1 MDKLQPPGPLNLQG
15 NLAENWRK
23 WKQRFQL
30 FSSASGLSEKDEK
43 VKSATL
49 LHVAGEEALEVYNT
63 FTWDSDGDENK
74 VNMIMAKFEAYCNP
88 RKNITWERHV
98 FNTRNQQIGETIDQ
112 YVTDLKTKAKSCE
125 FGTLTDSLIR
135 DRIVC
140 GIIDDHTRS
149 RLLREP
155 DLTLQKAL
163 DICRA
168 NEITT
173 VQMKSFTAGNTASPT
188 TDKVEVNVVDKDRQR
203 LQSDRRKFQC
213 GKCGSQ
219 HTRQQSCP
227 AIGAE
232 CYKCGRRNHFARV
245 CRSTPKRA
253 DKPRLHT
260 IEQNSSDEDDGMYIA
275 MINDHADTEE
285 WEVNI
290 RMNEQ
295 RVTFKI
301 DTGAQCNVIS
311 KETYDKVSRQP
322 LTKSRAKLTA
332 FGGHKIRACGKTVIA
347 CEYKEKYTPVEFEV
361 VEQHVPSV
369 LGLKTCT
376 EMGLVR
382 RIDSISNKTEDML
395 NEYRDV
401 FTGLGCIS
409 DVTHHIQIDRP

>member
-15 NLAENWRK
+15 NLTENWRK
-23 WKQRFQL
+23 WKQRFKL

-43 VKSATL
+43 VQLATL
-49 LHVAGEEALEVYNT
+49 LHVAGEEALEIYNT
-63 FTWDSDGDENK
+63 FTWDSDEDENK

-88 RKNITWERHV
+88 RKNINWERHI
-98 FNTRNQQIGETIDQ
+98 FNIRNQQIGETIDQ
-112 YVTDLKTKAKSCE
+112 YVTDLKTKVKSCE

-173 VQMKSFTAGNTASPT
+173 VQMKSFTEGNTASPT
-188 TDKVEVNVVDKDRQR
+188 TDKVEVNVVDIDRQR

-213 GKCGSQ
+213 GKCGSW

-232 CYKCGRRNHFARV
+232 CHKCGRRNHFARV

-260 IEQNSSDEDDGMYIA
+260 IEQNSFDEDDGMYIA
-275 MINDHADTEE
+275 MINDDADTEE

-290 RMNEQ
+290 RMNRE
-295 RVTFKI
+295 
-301 DTGAQCNVIS
+301 
-311 KETYDKVSRQP
+311 
-322 LTKSRAKLTA
+322 
-332 FGGHKIRACGKTVIA
+332 
-347 CEYKEKYTPVEFEV
+347 
-361 VEQHVPSV
+361 
-369 LGLKTCT
+369 
-376 EMGLVR
+376 
-382 RIDSISNKTEDML
+382 
-395 NEYRDV
+395 
-401 FTGLGCIS
+401 
-409 DVTHHIQIDRP
+409 

>member
-1 MDKLQPPGPLNLQG
+1 
-15 NLAENWRK
+15 
-23 WKQRFQL
+23 
-30 FSSASGLSEKDEK
+30 
-43 VKSATL
+43 
-49 LHVAGEEALEVYNT
+49 
-63 FTWDSDGDENK
+63 
-74 VNMIMAKFEAYCNP
+74 
-88 RKNITWERHV
+88 
-98 FNTRNQQIGETIDQ
+98 
-112 YVTDLKTKAKSCE
+112 
-125 FGTLTDSLIR
+125 
-135 DRIVC
+135 
-140 GIIDDHTRS
+140 
-149 RLLREP
+149 
-155 DLTLQKAL
+155 
-163 DICRA
+163 
-168 NEITT
+168 
-173 VQMKSFTAGNTASPT
+173 MKSFTAGNTASPT

-213 GKCGSQ
+213 GKCGSR

-232 CYKCGRRNHFARV
+232 CHKCGRRNHFARV

-275 MINDHADTEE
+275 MINDDADTEE

-347 CEYKEKYTPVEFEV
+347 CE
-361 VEQHVPSV
+361 
-369 LGLKTCT
+369 
-376 EMGLVR
+376 
-382 RIDSISNKTEDML
+382 
-395 NEYRDV
+395 
-401 FTGLGCIS
+401 
-409 DVTHHIQIDRP
+409 